1 MVYIFRNAAIPHFLI
16 FTETPLLNEPVLIK
30 GNGNQIVRSSQSYLL
45 KVVVSIGLFNSHF
58 VHFRKMEYI
67 LFG

>member
-1 MVYIFRNAAIPHFLI
+1 MPAYPNFLI

-30 GNGNQIVRSSQSYLL
+30 GNGNQIVLSSQSNLL
-45 KVVVSIGLFNSHF
+45 KVVVSIGLFLSHF

-67 LFG
+67 FYG